1 MPNAGENIKIL
12 RTNRNLSQ
20 EQLAKA
26 AGVTA
31 QAIHKYETGAVQNI
45 PYQKLLKIAAVL
57 DTDPNFLLGYS
68 DIQVNG
74 ENNVIMKGEN
84 ITQNN
89 TNIYRELSV
98 QAQELLRIYENLNIR
113 RQAQLLKYAY
123 DLEDEN
129 KKKE

>member
-1 MPNAGENIKIL
+1 
-12 RTNRNLSQ
+12 
-20 EQLAKA
+20 
-26 AGVTA
+26 
-31 QAIHKYETGAVQNI
+31 
-45 PYQKLLKIAAVL
+45 
-57 DTDPNFLLGYS
+57 
-68 DIQVNG
+68 
-74 ENNVIMKGEN
+74 MKGEN